1 MLVTAFVAQIRGIGI
16 MKGIFLTNVFSMVH
30 LTWGTGWYGDLYLR
44 MLTAF

>member
-16 MKGIFLTNVFSMVH
+16 MKGILLANVFSMVH
-30 LTWGTGWYGDLYLR
+30 LTWGKGLYGDMSMR